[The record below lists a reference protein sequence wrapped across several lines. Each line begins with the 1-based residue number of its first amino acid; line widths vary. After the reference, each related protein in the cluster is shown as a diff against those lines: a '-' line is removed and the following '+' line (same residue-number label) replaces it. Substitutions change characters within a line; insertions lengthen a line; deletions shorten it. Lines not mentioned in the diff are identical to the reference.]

1 LKNIFIIGFKSSGK
15 TTLGLRISK
24 DLKCKFIDTDRE
36 LLDRFN
42 YKNINSLYNFLSKD
56 NFRKEEAKLI
66 TELLKTSNREGISC
80 RVISLGGGTL
90 FNEYLKESLK
100 DYGVLLFIDTPLEI
114 IKGRLKNTKSIY
126 DNKDIGL
133 IYNERIKYFRDIT
146 DFTITSTNYQEIVG
160 SITKELNT
168 LRV

>member
-1 LKNIFIIGFKSSGK
+1 MKNIFIIGFKSSGK

-66 TELLKTSNREGISC
+66 TELLKTSNREEISC

-100 DYGVLLFIDTPLEI
+100 DYGVFLFIDTPLEI
-114 IKGRLKNTKSIY
+114 IKDRLEDTKSIY
-126 DNKDIGL
+126 DNKDIDL
-133 IYNERIKYFRDIT
+133 IYNKRVKYFKNLA
-146 DFTITSTNYQEIVG
+146 DFTITSTDYQDIIE
-160 SITKELNT
+160 SILN
-168 LRV
+168 LE